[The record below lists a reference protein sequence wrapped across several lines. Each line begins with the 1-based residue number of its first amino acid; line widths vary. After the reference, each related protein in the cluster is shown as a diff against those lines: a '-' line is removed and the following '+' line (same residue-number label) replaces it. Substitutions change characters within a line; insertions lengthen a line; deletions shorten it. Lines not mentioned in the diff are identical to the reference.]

1 MIRSDLVWR
10 IAPNDR
16 LFWIASQ
23 LAKTI
28 APVETIDFALMT
40 PALH

>member
-16 LFWIASQ
+16 LFWMASQ

-28 APVETIDFALMT
+28 APVAGAALSDT
-40 PALH
+40 RSH